1 VYDQLLGS
9 RRDSVRNVF
18 EIGIAINRDIPNNV
32 PGASLHMWAD
42 YFPRAMVW
50 GCDIRPDTF
59 VSADRIRSFYCDQS
73 INQSLLAALVHMEQT
88 LDVIVDDGSHV
99 PEHQITSMVALLP
112 ALSEYGTYIIED
124 VACDH
129 NEIVKHIPA
138 GYRFQMFMSEAGR
151 GEKLIVIERAK

>member
-1 VYDQLLGS
+1 
-9 RRDSVRNVF
+9 
-18 EIGIAINRDIPNNV
+18 
-32 PGASLHMWAD
+32 MWAD
-42 YFPRAMVW
+42 YFPHAMVW

-59 VSADRIRSFYCDQS
+59 VSTDRIQSFYCDQS
-73 INQSLLAALVHMEQT
+73 VNQSLQSALDYIGQT

-112 ALSEYGTYIIED
+112 YVRRDGLYIIED

-129 NEIVKHIPA
+129 NDIVKHIPA
-138 GYRFQMFMSEAGR
+138 GYTFQMFMSEAGR